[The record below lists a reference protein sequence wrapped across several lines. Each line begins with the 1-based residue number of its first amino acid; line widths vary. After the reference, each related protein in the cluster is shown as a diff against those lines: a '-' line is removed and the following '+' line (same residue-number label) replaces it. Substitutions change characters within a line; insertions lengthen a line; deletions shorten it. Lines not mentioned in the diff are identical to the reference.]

1 MQYLI
6 AFSFFISW
14 LVFFLSD
21 PNNMI
26 EHLSTPDVPEM
37 LKYDYQEM
45 QTVWKTRME
54 TEDKAF

>member
-1 MQYLI
+1 
-6 AFSFFISW
+6 
-14 LVFFLSD
+14 
-21 PNNMI
+21 MI